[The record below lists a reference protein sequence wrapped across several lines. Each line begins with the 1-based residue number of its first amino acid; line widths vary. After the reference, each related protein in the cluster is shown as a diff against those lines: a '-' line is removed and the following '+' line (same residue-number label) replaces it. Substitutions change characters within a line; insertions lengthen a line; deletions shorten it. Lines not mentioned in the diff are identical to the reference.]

1 VLRTRD
7 GQMHAD
13 SLRERLSQVLDGWDY
28 DFSKFV
34 VSDFIAWV
42 ESRRGRPILTR
53 AMRLPPNLFG
63 AWFEGDKADHIFY
76 EAEPPDVHTV
86 HNILHELSH
95 LLLGHRTVHIS
106 SDLSEHL
113 RAGAELDQS
122 ETQPVVNGLFR
133 SIQYADE
140 QEVEAET
147 LSSLI
152 QQRVFYEAGLA
163 ALTHISHDAAMQQFV
178 HDMGFNH

>member
-1 VLRTRD
+1 MR
-7 GQMHAD
+7 AD

-28 DFSKFV
+28 DFSKFI
-34 VSDFIAWV
+34 VSDFIVWV
-42 ESRRGRPILTR
+42 ESRRGRPILIR

-95 LLLGHRTVHIS
+95 MLLGHRTVHIS
-106 SDLSEHL
+106 SDLSEQL
-113 RAGAELDQS
+113 ISSAEFVQS
-122 ETQPVVNGLFR
+122 EAQPALNGLFR
-133 SIQYADE
+133 DVHYADE
-140 QEVEAET
+140 QEDEAET
-147 LSSLI
+147 MSSLI

-163 ALTHISHDAAMQQFV
+163 ALTHMSHDAAMQQFV
-178 HDMGFNH
+178 QDMGFNR